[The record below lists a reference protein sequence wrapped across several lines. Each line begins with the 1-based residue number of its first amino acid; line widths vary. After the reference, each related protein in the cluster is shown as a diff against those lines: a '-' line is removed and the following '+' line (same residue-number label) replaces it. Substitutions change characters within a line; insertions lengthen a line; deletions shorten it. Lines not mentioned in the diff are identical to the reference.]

1 MGILYGRKKWPQINF
16 SCAFCYC
23 ICPSTGQIIL
33 QQEIPRRCYSTY
45 YEVRLIR
52 ARNLMQLVGTISLE
66 CAFIMGCQLFH
77 IASNA
82 NKAHL
87 GKITFLLFDPGFHDW
102 MAI

>member
-1 MGILYGRKKWPQINF
+1 
-16 SCAFCYC
+16 
-23 ICPSTGQIIL
+23 
-33 QQEIPRRCYSTY
+33 
-45 YEVRLIR
+45 
-52 ARNLMQLVGTISLE
+52 MQLVGTISLE